1 MKKLII
7 AIIISIILFIS
18 PIFVKG
24 IFAADL
30 YVSCL
35 SGCTKSGID
44 PLFSKSVDGF
54 WYPGKEVTK
63 VINLTNLAGEKK
75 EMIMKASRSSSESI
89 LEDVISI
96 EISNPVSLAT
106 IWQGSLSNFYIQ
118 DKISFGTFDS
128 NQSSDFNFKVKMDPD
143 SNNDYQSLKSV
154 FDLKLGFWQEESTQG
169 NNSNPGGTG
178 DGLSDGRSDGKSD
191 GKSSGAGGVSAIL
204 GAAVSPIVGELR
216 EVLGI
221 NTKPSNKKPEIL
233 GKDLDNKI
241 NSENFWIK
249 KTYLIG
255 LLLFIILILLYI
267 FRKSLKTFIL
277 RNKK

>member
-18 PIFVKG
+18 PFFVKG
-24 IFAADL
+24 VFAADL
-30 YVSCL
+30 NISCS

-44 PLFSKSVDGF
+44 PLFSKSLDGF
-54 WYPGKEVTK
+54 WYPVKEVTR
-63 VINLTNLAGEKK
+63 VINFTNLASEKK

-96 EISNPVSLAT
+96 EISNPLSFAI

-128 NQSSDFNFKVKMDPD
+128 NQSLDFNFKATMDPD
-143 SNNDYQSLKSV
+143 SNNDYQSLESV

-204 GAAVSPIVGELR
+204 GAAVSPIVGELG

-221 NTKPSNKKPEIL
+221 NTKPSNEKPEIL
-233 GKDLDNKI
+233 GKDLDNKT
-241 NSENFWIK
+241 NNEYFWIK

-255 LLLFIILILLYI
+255 LLLFILLILLYI
-267 FRKSLKTFIL
+267 FRKSLKAFIAKL
-277 RNKK
+277 T